1 MYISVDKYQGAYEK
15 RSNGKKLKT
24 IVESLSLPKYIRIFG
39 TLFKKSTK
47 HKICVSPSNLNVTTV
62 CYQV

>member
-1 MYISVDKYQGAYEK
+1 MYISVDKYQAAYEK
-15 RSNGKKLKT
+15 RGNGKKLKT
-24 IVESLSLPKYIRIFG
+24 IIGSLSLPKYIHIFG

-47 HKICVSPSNLNVTTV
+47 HKTCVSPSNLNATTV